1 MEWFKNLRRRYAQC
15 RPAWKLWGAELRS
28 DTKGDSDPGASD
40 LIALFTSV
48 RGPEGQGSRAPELY
62 LAQEMY
68 VALPG
73 MLSWIEDAKE
83 LLEAMPDGEEK
94 ARLLARLEGGAY
106 GPA

>member
-1 MEWFKNLRRRYAQC
+1 MTDKTC
-15 RPAWKLWGAELRS
+15 DGM
-28 DTKGDSDPGASD
+28 
-40 LIALFTSV
+40 
-48 RGPEGQGSRAPELY
+48 
-62 LAQEMY
+62 MY